1 MKALRRIGASV
12 LIVFFLTTGFSY
24 GQGVAGSILT
34 KGVDYAAQ
42 GKFQEAKEEFEKA
55 LKAAPFLE
63 AARDSLKVIEDV
75 TERKIE
81 RKSAIHLFKGA
92 AYVLKMQ
99 WDEGIAEYSKAL
111 ELNPRLAIAY
121 RTRGF
126 AYCGKG
132 QYDQAISD
140 FTKAVEINPRYADAY
155 FYRGFAYCEKGQYN
169 QAIFDFTKAV
179 EINPRYADAYFYR
192 GFACG
197 DNGQYDQAI
206 SDYSK
211 AIELNPRHAV
221 AYTNRAVA
229 YYYKGKYTKAWE
241 DIYKAQS
248 LGIKIHQEF
257 LKDLREASGWQQ
269 CDRLADLYVRLG

>member
-155 FYRGFAYCEKGQYN
+155 FYRGFA
-169 QAIFDFTKAV
+169 
-179 EINPRYADAYFYR
+179 
-192 GFACG
+192 CG